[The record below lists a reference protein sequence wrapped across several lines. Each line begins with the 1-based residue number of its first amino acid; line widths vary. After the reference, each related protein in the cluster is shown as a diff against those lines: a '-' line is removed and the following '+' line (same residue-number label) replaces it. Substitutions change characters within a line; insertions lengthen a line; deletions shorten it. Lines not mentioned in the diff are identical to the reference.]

1 MIYVPG
7 PLKWQFQATQTYLF
21 SVEDV
26 AISVYLR
33 NRRFQEFFV
42 YRKIFGSNL
51 FITSRE
57 I

>member
-1 MIYVPG
+1 MIYISE

>member
-1 MIYVPG
+1 MIYISE

-33 NRRFQEFFV
+33 NRGFQEFFV
-42 YRKIFGSNL
+42 YWKIFGSNL

>member
-1 MIYVPG
+1 MIYIPG
-7 PLKWQFQATQTYLF
+7 PLKWQFQATETYLF

-26 AISVYLR
+26 TISVHLR

-51 FITSRE
+51 FITSQE